1 MLKSYRINP
10 ITPVIKIKW
19 RYSYLNVTKIFMALL
34 TDDFSPQYLRKA
46 DRDKHNLRF
55 LSNKYR
61 NLPIACLSYYVY
73 LLVETDIFENFY

>member
-1 MLKSYRINP
+1 
-10 ITPVIKIKW
+10 
-19 RYSYLNVTKIFMALL
+19 MALL

-55 LSNKYR
+55 LSDKYR
-61 NLPIACLSYYVY
+61 NLPIACPSYNVY